1 MTILQQPDVL
11 SLSGNIAPFRINS
24 ASPVLFTLRQGSEEI
39 LSHRYAPGQDGYITI
54 DIRDIVH
61 ARLSFLLQE
70 SSTVYVQPS
79 LAATFTAVIDGTEV
93 NFRVVRAGV
102 DRLTDTTSNFLTQN
116 FLSWQPSVKPVT
128 YYSPEFLTYYA
139 ILPCKAKLRAYFTDS
154 SGNMISQQDLELY
167 TFASGNAY
175 TIPLQYAIVAGRLGH
190 KLPAYYDVWIE
201 NNSSERLTYI
211 QRYYASDM
219 RSEQEQWIL
228 FENSLGGID
237 TFRAYGTT
245 DFTGEHTHNIA
256 EVEDIAFE
264 YRVDTERKFQ
274 KNTGHLD
281 RKERQWLLD
290 FFPSEVKYIY
300 LGSALRRIVVVE
312 SNVTY
317 TDRELPSHYTFTY
330 RYADARPLL
339 NLPRTD
345 IPTEVLNITVPEVG
359 SFTVPPRLV
368 EFSRLPLTEGAL
380 FPVQQPYSE
389 EWNTTTAGALEEY
402 ISNRIYEKY
411 NAAWSKQIYLIR
423 RNDKTPPTEENAYS
437 ALEADNRFLT
447 KEEVPDSY
455 FTKKRSPDGQ
465 EYLHTN
471 YPLVLER
478 YAVFGHGDTPY
489 LPSMFEEIPLDQQ
502 TLGWKDGLI
511 TVLKGGG
518 SDFDELAMWS
528 ALGKEGVQQIDKS
541 HLSGALTGYATEKFV
556 TDKGYITSSA
566 LTGYATET
574 FVRENFVT
582 LAGAQEITGE
592 KDFTGGL
599 KVNGGLLDYDPTER
613 VWKLNGNMLI
623 SGSITFG
630 WDNGTYTA
638 PTLLDLLPYD
648 PATLSKEGGRLSV
661 IGSAGS
667 SFDESAMWTA
677 LLKSGSQQIDKS
689 HLGTALAGYAT
700 ENFVNTNLNALKGT
714 GLPTTEGYRNVTEI
728 ANTLLTFLT
737 GSDTDSTINK
747 WKELEAFL
755 AGFSETD
762 TLATALSVKAD
773 KTRSI
778 IAGTGLSGGGDL
790 SADRTLSLSP
800 SGIKA
805 GTYTK
810 LTVDAYG
817 RATSASGLIA
827 SDIPTLEISKINGLQ
842 DRLNTFVTL
851 AGAQEITG
859 EKNFTGGLK
868 VNGGLLDYDPTERVW
883 KLDGNLLITGSTTWN
898 AVGDYTAPTLLDLL
912 PYDPATLSKEGGRL
926 SVIGGGG
933 SIGGGNIMLNG
944 TLYEAA
950 NGVITLPDLYQKTP
964 NGTASQFLKADG
976 SVDSN
981 LYALAYGG
989 DQNSIQY
996 SSKSNYLRV
1005 IDRRN
1010 DTILPTS
1017 YDNYNIS
1024 GLFHMSGMPSSNWW
1038 SGIHVKGWGEGYAT
1052 WELVGPSSTDNTNN
1066 RLYYRDGKGSSWAT
1080 DWKGIAFLEDCNKVA
1095 TPYFEGQ
1102 NIYSDYGWWV
1112 VALCKLS
1119 PADSEYNYASGTMFY
1134 RRGNGI
1140 YPNGSVQFNVIK
1152 RYNQTNVNFGVLY
1165 NGYGINEGE
1174 DAPKPCT
1181 FTYNGVKYAGL
1192 KWASAAS
1199 LDSIKTLIYDI
1210 STTGLPFYV
1219 KYFNSQSGEVFNTE
1233 IKNSIV
1239 ELGSDI
1245 SGTGLG
1251 TIGTIRILNRKAI
1264 DIKGE
1269 DWGYIQQASADRMF
1283 HVAVAKST
1291 QSGLGGGLGNYEIRC
1306 NGTSEEGI
1314 FVRYSGSSYG
1324 KLGVVNR
1331 NGQES
1336 SISYYNN
1343 NTAVGADKP
1352 LWTVGAGIRNA
1363 YSFDWWFGTN
1373 GYRMTLDS
1381 DGKLFINRTNN
1392 NEGGPSVSLAIGDS
1406 DTGLHWQAD
1415 GIIEFRSN
1423 AKQVG
1428 YWGYTNGRL
1437 FNCYFREPSG
1447 VTYEKASLMI
1457 NGNGST
1463 ISPSIGFHQPGVV
1476 GCHLELDN
1484 GGNFRFKDSSGYRN
1498 VYAGNVI
1505 AEAGY
1510 LYSRYNGIQVAI
1522 GANNSSYVH
1531 FINNQ
1536 SKQYYFDNGLAISGT
1551 IFPYSDNSYDLGTNS
1566 TKWRNIYANR
1576 LIGEADKSVFLVPNY
1591 VGGQQANPQTYFN
1604 NGMGVK
1610 VAMTGVNPDS
1620 YWGDTLWINGYGGT
1634 DVPDMCALHFSRGGA
1649 PLIYISSQK
1658 YHATSY
1664 GTMYHIWT
1672 GYNSNHSSAAWTCST
1687 LNANGRISTTSD
1699 VYSAGWVRAGGSNGF
1714 YCESYGGGIHMT
1726 DSTWVRVYNGKQ
1738 FYVSSTSSDAIHTAG
1753 GINASGRIYAG
1764 GIMENAGG
1772 LNCHGIVNSSGA
1784 NGFNVYAAFYGRS
1797 DHGGIEIGASDNVF
1811 GIGVHSNDH
1820 MYWWWTNSG
1829 SIGSSTGKSYIMDY
1843 GGGNWS
1849 FTGNHYVSGYSTWGS
1864 DSRYKTYLGEV
1875 TLQLEQIADSPTIYY
1890 RWNSKKRDRDGLL
1903 HVGGYAQYIE
1913 QILPELTHET
1923 SNFKTMDYAVCAY
1936 VYAVHAAR
1944 FLRDHLLSDYEW
1956 KSDTELRIHTLEK
1969 ENIKL
1974 KKRIKQLE
1982 RRVA

>member
-39 LSHRYAPGQDGYITI
+39 LSHRYAPGPDGYITI

-175 TIPLQYAIVAGRLGH
+175 TIPLQYAIVAGQLGH

-274 KNTGHLD
+274 KNTGHLN

-300 LGSALRRIVVVE
+300 SGSALRRIVVVE

-368 EFSRLPLTEGAL
+368 EFSRLSLTEGAL

-402 ISNRIYEKY
+402 ISNRIYAKY

-437 ALEADNRFLT
+437 ALEADNKFLT

-478 YAVFGHGDTPY
+478 YAVFGYGDTPY

-502 TLGWKDGLI
+502 TLGWKDGVI
-511 TVLKGGG
+511 TVLGGGG
-518 SDFDELAMWS
+518 SDFDELAMWGV
-528 ALGKEGVQQIDKS
+528 LGKEGVQQIDKS
-541 HLSGALTGYATEKFV
+541 HLSGALAGYATEKFV

-582 LAGAQEITGE
+582 LTGAQEITGE

-623 SGSITFG
+623 SGNITFG

-700 ENFVNTNLNALKGT
+700 ENFVHTNLNALKGT

-778 IAGTGLSGGGDL
+778 ITGTSLSGGGDL

-868 VNGGLLDYDPTERVW
+868 VNGGLLDYDPTHKVW

-912 PYDPATLSKEGGRL
+912 PYDPATLSKEGGKL

-933 SIGGGNIMLNG
+933 SGGGGNIMLNG

-976 SVDSN
+976 SLDSN

-1498 VYAGNVI
+1498 VYAGNLI
-1505 AEAGY
+1505 ADAGF
-1510 LYSRYNGIQVAI
+1510 LYSRYNGIEIKI
-1522 GANNSSYVH
+1522 GSENDSYVH
-1531 FINNQ
+1531 FITKPAR
-1536 SKQYYFDNGLAISGT
+1536 SLYFANSLFVNGSVL
-1551 IFPYSDNSYDLGTNS
+1551 PYSSSTYSLGDAGHLWNYVYGNHFMGNSASATFIL
-1566 TKWRNIYANR
+1566 
-1576 LIGEADKSVFLVPNY
+1576 PNY

-1604 NGMGVK
+1604 NSMGVK

-1699 VYSAGWVRAGGSNGF
+1699 IYSAGWVRAGGSNGF

-1764 GIMENAGG
+1764 GHLSTNGG
-1772 LNCHGIVNSSGA
+1772 LAVSGIYGDSGA
-1784 NGFNVYAAFYGRS
+1784 SGFNVYAVFQGRS
-1797 DHGGIEIGASDNVF
+1797 DHGGIEVRASDNTF

-1820 MYWWWTNSG
+1820 MYWWWGTSTSTNS
-1829 SIGSSTGKSYIMDY
+1829 SSGKSYIMDY

-1875 TLQLEQIADSPTIYY
+1875 TLQLDQIADSPTIYY

-1903 HVGGYAQYIE
+1903 HVGGYAQYTE

-1944 FLRDHLLSDYEW
+1944 FLRDHLLSDYKW
-1956 KSDTELRIHTLEK
+1956 KSDTELRMYALEK

-1974 KKRIKQLE
+1974 RNRIEQLE
-1982 RRVA
+1982 RRAA

>member
-175 TIPLQYAIVAGRLGH
+175 TIPLQYAIVAGQLGH

-274 KNTGHLD
+274 KNTGHLN

-300 LGSALRRIVVVE
+300 SGSALRRIVVVE

-368 EFSRLPLTEGAL
+368 EFSRLSLTEGAL

-402 ISNRIYEKY
+402 ISNRIYAKY

-437 ALEADNRFLT
+437 ALEADNKFLT

-478 YAVFGHGDTPY
+478 YAVFGYGDTPY

-502 TLGWKDGLI
+502 TLGWKDGVI
-511 TVLKGGG
+511 TVLGGGG
-518 SDFDELAMWS
+518 SDFDELAMWGV
-528 ALGKEGVQQIDKS
+528 LGKEGVQQIDKS
-541 HLSGALTGYATEKFV
+541 HLSGALAGYATEKFV

-582 LAGAQEITGE
+582 LTGAQEITGE

-623 SGSITFG
+623 SGNITFG

-700 ENFVNTNLNALKGT
+700 ENFVHTNLNALKGT

-778 IAGTGLSGGGDL
+778 ITGTGLSGGGDL

-868 VNGGLLDYDPTERVW
+868 VNGGLLDYDPTHKVW

-912 PYDPATLSKEGGRL
+912 PYDPDTLSKEGGKL

-933 SIGGGNIMLNG
+933 SGGGGNIMLNG

-976 SVDSN
+976 SLDSN

-1392 NEGGPSVSLAIGDS
+1392 NEGGPAVSLAIGDS

-1498 VYAGNVI
+1498 VYAGNLI
-1505 AEAGY
+1505 ADAGF
-1510 LYSRYNGIQVAI
+1510 LYSRYNGIEIKI
-1522 GANNSSYVH
+1522 GSENDSYVH
-1531 FINNQ
+1531 FITKPAR
-1536 SKQYYFDNGLAISGT
+1536 SLYFANSLFVNGSVL
-1551 IFPYSDNSYDLGTNS
+1551 PYSSSTYSLGDAGHLWNYVYGNHFMGNSASATFIL
-1566 TKWRNIYANR
+1566 
-1576 LIGEADKSVFLVPNY
+1576 PNY

-1604 NGMGVK
+1604 NSMGVK

-1699 VYSAGWVRAGGSNGF
+1699 IYSAGWVRAGGSNGF

-1764 GIMENAGG
+1764 GHLSTNGG
-1772 LNCHGIVNSSGA
+1772 LAVSGIYGGSGA
-1784 NGFNVYAAFYGRS
+1784 SGFNVYAVFQGRS
-1797 DHGGIEIGASDNVF
+1797 DHGGIEVRASDNTF

-1820 MYWWWTNSG
+1820 MYWWWGTSTSTNS
-1829 SIGSSTGKSYIMDY
+1829 SSGKSYIMDY

-1875 TLQLEQIADSPTIYY
+1875 TLQLDQIADSPTIYY

-1903 HVGGYAQYIE
+1903 HVGGYAQYTE
-1913 QILPELTHET
+1913 QILPELTHDT

-1944 FLRDHLLSDYEW
+1944 FLRDHLLSDYKW
-1956 KSDTELRIHTLEK
+1956 KSDTELRMYALEK

-1974 KKRIKQLE
+1974 RNRIEQLE
-1982 RRVA
+1982 RRAA